1 MKPRSKIKIKIKIK
15 GKEYYLMKPRS
26 REQRWELRG
35 RGRDQE
41 GKKKKKKK
49 PSDLEIL
56 VDFVYG
62 FDKEEE
68 RVIGVF
74 RFRDESGEWSDWSLM
89 RVSWSWAWV
98 RQRGREWGIE
108 GLRGEMMRV
117 WESDCLVS

>member
-1 MKPRSKIKIKIKIK
+1 MKPRSKIKIK
-15 GKEYYLMKPRS
+15 GEEYYLMKPRS

-56 VDFVYG
+56 VNFVCG

>member
-1 MKPRSKIKIKIKIK
+1 MKPRSKIKIKIK

-56 VDFVYG
+56 VDFVCG